1 LFFFIKKRKKEGIDK
16 PFFLFSISLNPLKPQ
31 KRGRK
36 KNSVSKKV
44 STFFFFLIIISLSL
58 SLNKKARATSK
69 VRD

>member
-44 STFFFFLIIISLSL
+44 STFISLSL